1 MADRTVRV
9 GITVGV
15 RLLLANDI
23 ESSCVME
30 SRNTVL
36 LITFYTGSIFWV
48 SRNARSFTVIEP
60 TYTHVAKGGRAVGS
74 ESILVS
80 HALVY
85 TRSIDSEYGGAFVR
99 GFLKSSTFV
108 HLKR

>member
-1 MADRTVRV
+1 MAYRTVRV
-9 GITVGV
+9 CVTVGV

-30 SRNTVL
+30 SRNTFL

-48 SRNARSFTVIEP
+48 SRNARCLTVIEP

-74 ESILVS
+74 KPILVT
-80 HALVY
+80 HAFIY

-99 GFLKSSTFV
+99 GFLKSSTLV